1 MEEILKSS
9 IIVTLLGVIIFF
21 LKKMVTRQDS
31 TNEKLEKVLVND
43 GKQDYRIQRVEDDV
57 KELQTDVKQIK
68 NKQ

>member
-9 IIVTLLGVIIFF
+9 IIITLLGVIIFF

-43 GKQDYRIQRVEDDV
+43 GKQDLRIKRVEDDV
-57 KELQTDVKQIK
+57 DGLKKDVKQIQEK
-68 NKQ
+68 I